1 MEGGEGGRG
10 EGRRHSKKVGCT
22 TICQKRWP
30 LDLEK
35 LKRYLYIKTYLSTAS
50 DSSEPKPHTYS
61 TNEGTDE
68 GSNYSVR

>member
-1 MEGGEGGRG
+1 MKGGRGGEGGRG

-35 LKRYLYIKTYLSTAS
+35 LKRYLKHTFPRRLVVLSQNPTHIPPMKTPTKVAIIA
-50 DSSEPKPHTYS
+50 
-61 TNEGTDE
+61 
-68 GSNYSVR
+68 